1 MEKIKLVS
9 STGKVITRN
18 KSDYEANIDIWKRKG
33 FKVHGAEA
41 ESKIVKTPK
50 KKKKTK
56 K

>member
-1 MEKIKLVS
+1 MKKIKLVS

-18 KSDYEANIDIWKRKG
+18 KVDYEANLEIWKRKG
-33 FKVHGAEA
+33 FKVQAAETESVVA
-41 ESKIVKTPK
+41 ETPK